1 MKGAYLGPLSALR
14 QPAAWPDV
22 VVACVWLP
30 RLALG
35 AELLRHPEWNGLPI
49 AMGGGSGQR
58 KVVQLVSPEAE
69 AAGIHPGLP
78 LRDVL
83 ACSREAIVLEPDP
96 ARVAN
101 VIDEVLACLQRVGPA
116 VEAANDQPLETNLSG
131 SGLHSALFLDLNGLE
146 QVYGGDLDLL
156 ERAIRSVVP
165 PLLQL
170 RLGFGGGKFAA
181 SVAAQVAPPDGRC
194 VVSAGETAAF
204 LAPLSVHYLPFP
216 PETWERLDLLA
227 IETIGQ
233 LAKLPFS
240 AVQAQFGKPGARC
253 WTLANG
259 RDAEPLLPRPY
270 SPSVKAFLR
279 CDEPIASLE
288 VIMLAI
294 EQLLTRAYADP
305 VLRGGSARQ
314 LRLRALLASGSSWE
328 RSFTFK
334 EALAGFEAARRALW
348 GKLKAANMLPAAPVE
363 ELSLELLG
371 LGPETG
377 RQLPLFG
384 NRWKQEEQIEEAAR
398 QLAARYGQAPLYRAV
413 EVEPWSRIPERRW
426 ALTRIRPR
434 KIAAQV

>member
-1 MKGAYLGPLSALR
+1 
-14 QPAAWPDV
+14 
-22 VVACVWLP
+22 
-30 RLALG
+30 
-35 AELLRHPEWNGLPI
+35 
-49 AMGGGSGQR
+49 
-58 KVVQLVSPEAE
+58 
-69 AAGIHPGLP
+69 
-78 LRDVL
+78 
-83 ACSREAIVLEPDP
+83 
-96 ARVAN
+96 

-116 VEAANDQPLETNLSG
+116 VEAANDQPLDASLSG
-131 SGLHSALFLDLNGLE
+131 SGLQRALASGEAEGGPGLHGALFLDMNGLE
-146 QVYGGDLDLL
+146 QVYGGDLGLL

-165 PLLQL
+165 PLLQP

-194 VVSAGETAAF
+194 VVPFAETAAF

-216 PETWERLDLLA
+216 AETWERLDLLA

-240 AVQAQFGKPGARC
+240 AVQAQFGRPGARC
-253 WTLANG
+253 WRLANG
-259 RDAEPLLPRPY
+259 RDAEPVLPRPY
-270 SPSVKAFLR
+270 SPSVKAVLR
-279 CDEPIASLE
+279 FDDPLASLE
-288 VIMLAI
+288 MVMLAI
-294 EQLLTRAYADP
+294 EQLLIRAYADP

-314 LRLRALLASGSSWE
+314 LRLRALLAGGSSWE

-334 EALAGFEAARRALW
+334 EALAGVDAARRALW

-371 LGPETG
+371 LGPEVG

-384 NRWKQEEQIEEAAR
+384 NRWKQEEHIEEAAR

-434 KIAAQV
+434 KVAVRP